1 MLASIIKPYF
11 EDLAVDAPV
20 LVDYV
25 HNQIGYTPHNSF
37 YLVPEPQSWF
47 TYDNYFVGQKGSNVN
62 SLQDCSIFRGSSQ
75 TVMASK

>member
-25 HNQIGYTPHNSF
+25 HDQVGDNPSLDTRQNY
-37 YLVPEPQSWF
+37 PQSWF
-47 TYDNYFVGQKGSNVN
+47 TYNNYFAGQAASHI
-62 SLQDCSIFRGSSQ
+62 LTAQDCSIFRGSSQ